1 MLSQKLL
8 YRIASMPTCSIN
20 IQPDSVAAKL
30 PIKVLQHLEEPLA
43 VASFRLDH
51 SCTTKKR
58 SHPARDIQAFL
69 MLAGCRNLQP
79 LSQKRP
85 SAAKPWMQCKTAFVL
100 KNDGFFRAQRFEFF
114 LGSWRISSRLLP
126 SPEDK
131 HDWPALTDT
140 RVDASNTGL
149 GGLSALHRTA
159 AVNES
164 PTWDRPSGRG
174 SIQTSGVIPPDDV
187 PTWLRS
193 SASFGLDGQT
203 AFWGPGLPPRP
214 CLQPASSD
222 LHSFGSVPKPLRSN
236 LAAAPLEPKGG
247 WRSLCRSR
255 LLAPSLRGPAIALW
269 TPLLGLQGKFSC
281 PQINTKYS

>member
-1 MLSQKLL
+1 MLSEELPDG
-8 YRIASMPTCSIN
+8 IAPMPTSSVN

-30 PIKVLQHLEEPLA
+30 AIKVLQHLEESLA

-58 SHPARDIQAFL
+58 SHPAGDIQAVL

-85 SAAKPWMQCKTAFVL
+85 SAAKPRMQCKTAFVL
-100 KNDGFFRAQRFEFF
+100 KNDGFFRTQRFEFF

-131 HDWPALTDT
+131 HDWPALADT

-159 AVNES
+159 AVNEL
-164 PTWDRPSGRG
+164 PKWGRPSGCG

-187 PTWLRS
+187 PTGLRS
-193 SASFGLDGQT
+193 SASCGLDGQT
-203 AFWGPGLPPRP
+203 AFLGSGLPPRP
-214 CLQPASSD
+214 CLPPASSD
-222 LHSFGSVPKPLRSN
+222 LHSSGSVPKPLRSN
-236 LAAAPLEPKGG
+236 LAAAPPEPKGG
-247 WRSLCRSR
+247 WLSLCQPTLQVLSR
-255 LLAPSLRGPAIALW
+255 REPAIALW
-269 TPLLGLQGKFSC
+269 MPFRDLRERSFSC
-281 PQINTKYS
+281 LPV